1 MDATSNEYVLA
12 DIATGGYVQRVRSR
26 CDLETGI
33 AQLNNW
39 ECRPSTGQ
47 DTAQVGDFTPST
59 VAVLYGAR

>member
-1 MDATSNEYVLA
+1 MDATSNEYVLV

-26 CDLETGI
+26 CDLTTGI
-33 AQLNNW
+33 AQLGNW

-47 DTAQVGDFTPST
+47 DVSQVGDFTPST